1 MKRTPRYIR
10 LMSLA
15 VSVSAWQLALNFE
28 SLLLDAWLDG
38 YRDTLA
44 MFNLVS
50 QATTL
55 LTLVVLVNVIWIIL
69 PHKKGTN

>member
-1 MKRTPRYIR
+1 
-10 LMSLA
+10 MSLA

-44 MFNLVS
+44 MFNQVS
-50 QATTL
+50 QATTI
-55 LTLVVLVNVIWIIL
+55 LTLVVLTNVVWIIT
-69 PHKKGTN
+69 PQEKREN

>member
-28 SLLLDAWLDG
+28 RYALDTYLDG
-38 YRDTLA
+38 YTDTLTL
-44 MFNLVS
+44 FGQVS

-69 PHKKGTN
+69 PQKKGTN

>member
-1 MKRTPRYIR
+1 MKNTPRYIR

-28 SLLLDAWLDG
+28 KLLFDSWLDG
-38 YRDTLA
+38 YRNTLA

-69 PHKKGTN
+69 PQKKGTN